1 MRSIISRLARLER
14 QEAHASRAQRIVIQ
28 YGFLKELPAGCSGPR
43 HVVTVRQI
51 PPDELSPTAR
61 ADNWFE
67 WEERP
72 GPGPVEDAEGHRHEQ
87 IIQVCYVEAKACNS
101 DLS

>member
-1 MRSIISRLARLER
+1 MRSIVSRLARLER
-14 QEAHASRAQRIVIQ
+14 QDARTAGARRIVIQ
-28 YGFLKELPAGCSGPR
+28 YGYLKELPAGYSGPR

-51 PPDELSPTAR
+51 PPDELAPSSR

-72 GPGPVEDAEGHRHEQ
+72 GPGPAETADRRGDEQ
-87 IIQVCYVEAKACNS
+87 IISVCYV
-101 DLS
+101 DGTGLLGG